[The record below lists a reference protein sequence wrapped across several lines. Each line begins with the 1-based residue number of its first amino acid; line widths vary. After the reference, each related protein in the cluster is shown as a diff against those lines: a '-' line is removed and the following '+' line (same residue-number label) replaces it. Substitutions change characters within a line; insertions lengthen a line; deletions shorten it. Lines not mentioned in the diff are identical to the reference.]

1 VADAVAALAAR
12 DAGAVVIAR
21 LRRRHRVATIAL
33 AALMPPALA
42 VALIERAEAPTSAV
56 PVALIGDVTIGSPR
70 WSRDDLFAALS
81 IRARGFAGERGA
93 VVELQPLLDPLLPDL
108 LVYWSAD
115 GAGDALPEGAQL
127 LGRLAGVEARRF
139 ALPAPSGRLH
149 LYSLGHARL
158 VDSAAL
164 PDAG

>member
-1 VADAVAALAAR
+1 M
-12 DAGAVVIAR
+12 IAR
-21 LRRRHRVATIAL
+21 LRRRHRAATIAL
-33 AALMPPALA
+33 AVLMPPALA
-42 VALIERAEAPTSAV
+42 VALIERSEVPPSAV
-56 PVALIGDVTIGSPR
+56 PVALLADTTSGSPR
-70 WSRDDLFAALS
+70 WSRDDLFAAVP

-93 VVELQPLLDPLLPDL
+93 LVELQPLRDPLLPDL
-108 LVYWSAD
+108 LVYWSAG

-139 ALPAPSGRLH
+139 ALPAAGGSLH
-149 LYSLGHARL
+149 LFSLGHARL

>member
-1 VADAVAALAAR
+1 M
-12 DAGAVVIAR
+12 IAR

-33 AALMPPALA
+33 AVLMPPALA
-42 VALIERAEAPTSAV
+42 VALIAREPMPGSAV
-56 PVALIGDVTIGSPR
+56 PVALAGDTTTGPPR
-70 WSRDDLFAALS
+70 WSRDDLFAALP
-81 IRARGFAGERGA
+81 IRVRGFAGEL
-93 VVELQPLLDPLLPDL
+93 VELQPLRDPLLPDL

-115 GAGDALPEGAQL
+115 GAVDALPAGAQL
-127 LGRLAGVEARRF
+127 VGRLAGVEARRF
-139 ALPAPSGRLH
+139 ALPAAGGRLH